1 MCNARQVSRYCSP
14 NKTSPHA
21 FIMEYKRS
29 VNDLNMT
36 LSVHV
41 CKWEDKLACEARQKK
56 KKRQKKQTKQ
66 KNNSGYQ
73 HSGKY
78 D

>member
-1 MCNARQVSRYCSP
+1 MCNARQVSCYCSP

-21 FIMEYKRS
+21 FIMEYKRC

-41 CKWEDKLACEARQKK
+41 CKWEDKLACEAQQKK
-56 KKRQKKQTKQ
+56 KKTTKKKT
-66 KNNSGYQ
+66 NSGYQ